1 MQRVA
6 LNSTLLQSA
15 GYQDQLTLLEL
26 EFHDGAVYQYFPVSP
41 QTFQELLQAQSKGAY
56 FNASIR
62 HRFACSRIVPAAP
75 PRRTPEFGPQEGE
88 NEFAVNS
95 GAHRTRTPVPVL
107 KNLAALP

>member
-26 EFHDGAVYQYFPVSP
+26 AFRDGAVYHYFPVSP
-41 QTFQELLQAQSKGAY
+41 QTFQELLRAESKGAY

-95 GAHRTRTPVPVL
+95 GAHRTRAQFRFRKTL
-107 KNLAALP
+107 RH